1 MSQALGM
8 NRKKNGT
15 AGVPSVAQWV
25 KGLSAVAWHC
35 TAEAQCQFLAQC
47 SGLKDPVLL
56 QLQLRFNSWPENFH
70 MPRAQPPPKKKENG
84 TAES

>member
-35 TAEAQCQFLAQC
+35 TAEAQCQFLAQWVKG
-47 SGLKDPVLL
+47 SSVAAAA
-56 QLQLRFNSWPENFH
+56 
-70 MPRAQPPPKKKENG
+70 AQIQFL
-84 TAES
+84 A